1 MHKTARYAA
10 IMETLEKFGS
20 CSVADLTRRL
30 AVSDETV
37 RRDIKALAARGMVE
51 RVHGAVLLPDRSG
64 EADFQKRMAQN
75 AEAKEAIAARAAQE
89 IQDGDAVMIDSGAT
103 TAYVARALLGHRDL
117 FVVTN
122 GAEIARTLVRGKN
135 NRVHLAGGEMRA
147 DDQAV
152 FGETTI
158 GFIRNFRA
166 RFAILSIGAIHPEGG
181 YMNFHLQEAELARAM
196 IQQSSQAM
204 VVADHTKFRNQ
215 APVSVCGLDGVGT
228 LVCNVQPPDALRQ
241 RLLHHETR
249 ILSVESAAGEA
260 APATAAE
267 EYA

>member
-1 MHKTARYAA
+1 MHKTARYSA
-10 IMETLEKFGS
+10 IMRALEEFGS

-51 RVHGAVLLPDRSG
+51 RVHGGVLLPDRSG
-64 EADFQKRMAQN
+64 EADFEKRMAQN
-75 AEAKEAIAARAAQE
+75 PEEKKAIAERAAQE
-89 IQDGDAVMIDSGAT
+89 IRDGDAVMIDSGST
-103 TAYVARALLGHRDL
+103 TAYVARALLRHRDL
-117 FVVTN
+117 FIVTN
-122 GAEIARTLVRGKN
+122 GADIARTLVRGKG

-147 DDQAV
+147 DDNAV

-166 RFAILSIGAIHPEGG
+166 RYAILSIGAVHPEGG
-181 YMNFHLQEAELARAM
+181 FMDFHLQEAEVARAM

-215 APVSVCGLDGVGT
+215 APVTVCGFDGVGT
-228 LVCNVQPPDALRQ
+228 LVCDRPPPETLGQ
-241 RLLHHETR
+241 RLMHHEAV
-249 ILSVESAAGEA
+249 ILAAGGQAPAGITRSA
-260 APATAAE
+260 APA
-267 EYA
+267 